1 MKYILAEAVLT
12 ISDGK
17 YTKAERIKEST
28 RKIRDPKIAI
38 LKALPRVMVWNEY
51 LIESEK
57 FISPI
62 INPGISK
69 QLRTNNDPINKP
81 AIIPII
87 GLAAILMAIKP
98 LAKVKNPLINSN
110 VSSKKLFIVKW
121 YKL

>member
-12 ISDGK
+12 NSDGK

-28 RKIRDPKIAI
+28 RKIRDPKITI

-87 GLAAILMAIKP
+87 GLAAILRAIKP
-98 LAKVKNPLINSN
+98 LAKVKNPLINSRN
-110 VSSKKLFIVKW
+110 NKTLK
-121 YKL
+121 